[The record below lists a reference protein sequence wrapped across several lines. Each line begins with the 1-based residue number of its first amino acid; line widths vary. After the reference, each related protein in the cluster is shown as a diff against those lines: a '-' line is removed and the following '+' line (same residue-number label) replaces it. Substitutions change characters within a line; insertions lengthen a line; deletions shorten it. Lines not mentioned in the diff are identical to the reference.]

1 MVLILTN
8 RGLDDLRTDKLG
20 AAQNRLGKSTIDFNR
35 FCQLDTTS
43 KNSPHCDVGTNSNT
57 PCGIGRPLDTV
68 TDFHEAFDSDAVL
81 TLVPAWK
88 SSASNAI

>member
-1 MVLILTN
+1 MTN

-20 AAQNRLGKSTIDFNR
+20 AAQNRLGKSTIDLIGFASSTPYPKIALA
-35 FCQLDTTS
+35 Q
-43 KNSPHCDVGTNSNT
+43 CDVGTNLNT

-68 TDFHEAFDSDAVL
+68 TDFHEAFDSDAIL